1 MIPTPSTLDL
11 LPTQGSTPKTCIYIH
26 YSRCDQPFPTHFLE
40 APQTTGPNSVDSIDL
55 STNRKPPNLRIPTLT
70 PACCSISFRC
80 AASCDRDFDADVMW
94 LFDFTYFS
102 LRMSSPHGFVGW
114 LVIHPFI
121 LGNGWV
127 GNPTNPVVYVQRS
140 FCFATKKLRGRKLEF
155 LKFCQQKKHG
165 KNTNWIEKRPSLLF
179 GRGGFLDWMIL

>member
-1 MIPTPSTLDL
+1 MRSALPHPLPGRAPLPTGKPPSTPST
-11 LPTQGSTPKTCIYIH
+11 
-26 YSRCDQPFPTHFLE
+26 SR
-40 APQTTGPNSVDSIDL
+40 
-55 STNRKPPNLRIPTLT
+55 PPDPANLRIPTLT

-80 AASCDRDFDADVMW
+80 AASLNRDADVMW

-114 LVIHPFI
+114 LVTSLHM
-121 LGNGWV
+121 GNGWV

-140 FCFATKKLRGRKLEF
+140 FCFATKKPSGRKLEL

-179 GRGGFLDWMIL
+179 WRGEFLDWMIL